1 LHNTS
6 TKKLNALINKHGMDK
21 IASLNTDKSNRAKP
35 PPTQQHLGMPGNVEA
50 RRFSFRN
57 YFFSKTKPSDSVD
70 TGASTTSNYNLKGL
84 LNVDSVNGGLDSASR
99 RQERHLKAK
108 SVSSLNNEMYAD
120 GASGCSKNKR
130 LSGQASKKTVQSR
143 ASLSDPNCNKLE
155 AFGKR
160 STDIEVI

>member
-1 LHNTS
+1 
-6 TKKLNALINKHGMDK
+6 M
-21 IASLNTDKSNRAKP
+21 
-35 PPTQQHLGMPGNVEA
+35 
-50 RRFSFRN
+50 
-57 YFFSKTKPSDSVD
+57 
-70 TGASTTSNYNLKGL
+70 
-84 LNVDSVNGGLDSASR
+84 DSVNGGLDSASR